1 MKALKLKPLISSDK
15 NQIFVKP
22 PERVSTAR
30 ENEKSSWKNCTFC
43 TVEELKDLLKG
54 KRTKRKAIIKEKFE
68 DHDQVEK
75 LNHWRHNSS
84 AQSPRSIAKKY
95 TFRRKLSVTY
105 DLSTI
110 TLIST
115 EDFNRDN
122 DVDKYKTP
130 YSIINQERNK
140 NKILKD
146 EYAKITVK
154 NNQIIR
160 NTIHEMDIISSE
172 IERLEASIKH
182 LKENLENIH
191 KEFTEADIK
200 TSNEMKFLQ
209 QQKSALLQAA
219 KNIQLK
225 KLFKLGEAHENYLLR
240 EKLRQEKQSLTV
252 EIARI
257 KEKFSKMITEKEK
270 EKETLICNKRELKK
284 EQALLKSTL
293 ISIYMKILK
302 QGLDLREEG
311 LRWIIK
317 CLWQLDEPI
326 PLSAFPHFFDE
337 ESSQFL
343 LSMAQYD
350 IELADNQGRLESTR
364 TKVKEARNQMS
375 ISKNN
380 EELLVNVKARLRKLC
395 NSVKASPV
403 KRLDDFTNGGDKV
416 YVHEGNNYV
425 SEIVEIKKNIERI
438 NKSMHLLTENEI
450 RRVTN
455 NYKVS
460 PVEVGLAHIFKA
472 LLGSRAREYM
482 KLTQI

>member
-22 PERVSTAR
+22 PEKVATAR
-30 ENEKSSWKNCTFC
+30 ENENSSWKNCTFC
-43 TVEELKDLLKG
+43 TVDELKDLLKG
-54 KRTKRKAIIKEKFE
+54 KRTRRGAMIKEKFE

-75 LNHWRHNSS
+75 LDHWRHNSS

-95 TFRRKLSVTY
+95 TFRRKLSVNY
-105 DLSTI
+105 DPSTI

-122 DVDKYKTP
+122 DVDKNKTP

-140 NKILKD
+140 NKLLKD
-146 EYAKITVK
+146 EYSKITVK

-160 NTIHEMDIISSE
+160 NTIHEMDVISAE
-172 IERLEASIKH
+172 IDRVEDSIKH
-182 LKENLENIH
+182 LKEDLESIH

-209 QQKSALLQAA
+209 QQESSLLQAS

-240 EKLRQEKQSLTV
+240 EKLRQEKQFLTV

-257 KEKFSKMITEKEK
+257 KENFSKLITEKEK
-270 EKETLICNKRELKK
+270 EKEILINMKRELKK

-350 IELADNQGRLESTR
+350 IELAENQGRLESTR
-364 TKVKEARNQMS
+364 TRVREARSQLS

-380 EELLVNVKARLRKLC
+380 EELLVNVRARLRKLC
-395 NSVKASPV
+395 NSVKASPI
-403 KRLDDFTNGGDKV
+403 KRLHDLSNGEDQV
-416 YVHEGNNYV
+416 YAHEGNNYIN
-425 SEIVEIKKNIERI
+425 EIAEIKENIEKI
-438 NKSMHLLTENEI
+438 SKDMHALTEKEI

-460 PVEVGLAHIFKA
+460 PVEIGLAHIFKS